1 MTTLLALSPARFVLP
16 RGRSFPLFPE
26 KAAPAQTILLNRGR
40 LGDKFAGMPRRRL
53 DLEKNEERT
62 LAPYAQS
69 SLTSRGRVHSEDQH
83 RFRTEFQRDRDR
95 IVHSRSFRR
104 LEYKTQ
110 VFLNGTGDHYRTRM
124 THTIEV
130 SCIARALARSLGL
143 NEDLAEAIALAHD
156 LGHPP
161 FGHLGE
167 DTLHRLMAKHG
178 GFRHNAQSLRV
189 VEELELKYPVF
200 NGLNL
205 TWEVTEGLHK
215 PYVPNKLIEG
225 FIQPSLEAQ
234 AVDLSDQ
241 LAYICHDLD
250 DGLESGLINEQ
261 ELADLELWRTTRAE
275 ALAPY
280 PHLEAERGRYYVLRT
295 LLGKLV
301 EDVIDHSSQ
310 TIKVRAPQTSDDARR
325 QAALI
330 SFSPDMAV
338 RARELLNFLYARF
351 YHHPMLNEIRR
362 RSVDCLEQLFELLI
376 GHPHLLSPQFAMRT
390 KKDGVHRA
398 TCDYLACLTDR
409 QVYIQHQKFIGG
421 LPSLEAMHLEQSALL

>member
-1 MTTLLALSPARFVLP
+1 
-16 RGRSFPLFPE
+16 
-26 KAAPAQTILLNRGR
+26 
-40 LGDKFAGMPRRRL
+40 MPRRRF
-53 DLEKNEERT
+53 DLERSETRH
-62 LAPYAQS
+62 LAPYAQNS
-69 SLTSRGRVHSEDQH
+69 AASRGREHPEDQH
-83 RFRTEFQRDRDR
+83 RFRTVFQRDRDR

-130 SCIARALARSLGL
+130 SCIARTLARALGL

-167 DTLHRLMAKHG
+167 GTLNRLMTGHG

-189 VEELELKYPVF
+189 VEELELKYPEF

-205 TWEVTEGLHK
+205 TWEVREGLHK
-215 PYVPNKLIEG
+215 PYPPNELGEG

-234 AVDLSDQ
+234 AVDLADE

-250 DGLESGLINEQ
+250 DGLDSGLIHEQ
-261 ELADLELWRTTRAE
+261 ELKELELWRTTQE
-275 ALAPY
+275 ETLASY
-280 PHLEAERGRYYVLRT
+280 PHLEPERGRNYILRT
-295 LLGKLV
+295 LLGRLV
-301 EDVIDHSSQ
+301 DDVITHASQ
-310 TIKVRAPQTSDDARR
+310 EVQERAPQDSDAVRR
-325 QAALI
+325 LPALI
-330 SFSPDMAV
+330 TFSPGTAKL
-338 RARELLNFLYARF
+338 ARELLTFLYSRF
-351 YHHPMLNEIRR
+351 YHHPEIAAINR
-362 RSVDCLEQLFELLI
+362 RSADCLTQLFELLI
-376 GHPHLLSPQFAMRT
+376 GHPHLLSPQFETRV
-390 KKDGVHRA
+390 KNDGVYRA

-421 LPSLEAMHLEQSALL
+421 LPSLGNSRLEQPALL

>member
-1 MTTLLALSPARFVLP
+1 
-16 RGRSFPLFPE
+16 
-26 KAAPAQTILLNRGR
+26 
-40 LGDKFAGMPRRRL
+40 MPRRRS
-53 DLEKNEERT
+53 DLEKAEARH

-69 SLTSRGRVHSEDQH
+69 SLTSRGREHPEDQH
-83 RFRTEFQRDRDR
+83 RFRLDFQRDRDR

-130 SCIARALARSLGL
+130 SCIARTLTRSLGL

-167 DTLHRLMAKHG
+167 ETLNRLMANHD

-189 VEELELKYPVF
+189 VTELELKYPEF

-205 TWEVTEGLHK
+205 TWEVLEGLRK
-215 PYVPNKLIEG
+215 PYIANSLIEG

-241 LAYICHDLD
+241 IAYICHDLD

-261 ELADLELWRTTRAE
+261 ELSNLDLWRTTQE
-275 ALAPY
+275 ECLAPY
-280 PHLEAERGRYYVLRT
+280 PHLEAERGRYFVLRT
-295 LLGKLV
+295 LLGRLV
-301 EDVIDHSSQ
+301 EDAIDHSSQ
-310 TIKVRAPQTSDDARR
+310 TIKMHDLQTSDDVRR
-325 QAALI
+325 MDKMI
-330 SFSPDMAV
+330 TFSPQMAT
-338 RARELLNFLYARF
+338 RAKELLTFLYSRF
-351 YHHPMLNEIRR
+351 YHHPSLTAVRH
-362 RSVDCLEQLFELLI
+362 RSVDCLNQLFELLI
-376 GHPHLLSPQFAMRT
+376 GHPHLLSPQFETRI
-390 KKDGVHRA
+390 KKDGIHRA
-398 TCDYLACLTDR
+398 TCDFIACQTDR
-409 QVYIQHQKFIGG
+409 QVYLLHQKYIGG
-421 LPSLEAMHLEQSALL
+421 LPTLEALRLEQTALL

>member
-1 MTTLLALSPARFVLP
+1 
-16 RGRSFPLFPE
+16 
-26 KAAPAQTILLNRGR
+26 
-40 LGDKFAGMPRRRL
+40 MPRRRF
-53 DLEKNEERT
+53 DLERSEARH
-62 LAPYAQS
+62 LAPYAQNS
-69 SLTSRGRVHSEDQH
+69 SVTRGRAHPEDQH
-83 RFRTEFQRDRDR
+83 RFRLDFQRDRDR

-130 SCIARALARSLGL
+130 SCIARTLARSLGL

-167 DTLHRLMAKHG
+167 DTLHKLMVDHG

-189 VEELELKYPVF
+189 VEELELKYPIF

-205 TWEVTEGLHK
+205 TWEVLEGLHK
-215 PYVPNKLIEG
+215 PYIANKLVDG

-241 LAYICHDLD
+241 IAYICHDLD
-250 DGLESGLINEQ
+250 DGLESGLIDEQ
-261 ELADLELWRTTRAE
+261 ELSNLELWRTTREA

-280 PHLEAERGRYYVLRT
+280 PHLEAERGRYFVLRT
-295 LLGKLV
+295 LLGNLV
-301 EDVIDHSSQ
+301 EDVIDHASAV
-310 TIKVRAPQTSDDARR
+310 IKERDPQTSDDVRR
-325 QAALI
+325 QSAMI
-330 SFSPDMAV
+330 TFSPDMAR
-338 RARELLNFLYARF
+338 RAKELLTFLYSRF
-351 YHHPMLNEIRR
+351 YHHPALTKVRR
-362 RSVDCLEQLFELLI
+362 RSVDCLEQLFELLV
-376 GHPHLLSPQFAMRT
+376 GHPHLLTPQFFTRV

-421 LPSLEAMHLEQSALL
+421 LPSIEATRLEQSALL

>member
-1 MTTLLALSPARFVLP
+1 
-16 RGRSFPLFPE
+16 
-26 KAAPAQTILLNRGR
+26 
-40 LGDKFAGMPRRRL
+40 MPRRRF
-53 DLEKNEERT
+53 DLEKSESRH
-62 LAPYAQS
+62 LAPFAQTS
-69 SLTSRGRVHSEDQH
+69 STTRGRVHPEDQH
-83 RFRTEFQRDRDR
+83 RFRLDFQRDRDR

-130 SCIARALARSLGL
+130 SCIARTLARSLGL

-167 DTLHRLMAKHG
+167 ETLHRLMTNHG

-189 VEELELKYPVF
+189 VEELELKYPEF

-205 TWEVTEGLHK
+205 TWEVCEGLRK
-215 PYVPNKLIEG
+215 PYMPNQLIEG

-241 LAYICHDLD
+241 IAYICHDLD
-250 DGLESGLINEQ
+250 DGLESGLINEH
-261 ELADLELWRTTRAE
+261 ELNNLDLWRDTRDR

-295 LLGKLV
+295 LLGRLV
-301 EDVIDHSSQ
+301 EDVIDYSSQ
-310 TIKVRAPQTSDDARR
+310 TIRNHALQNSDDARR
-325 QAALI
+325 LPRLI
-330 SFSPDMAV
+330 SFSPEMAGH
-338 RARELLNFLYARF
+338 AKELLNFLYSRF
-351 YHHPMLNEIRR
+351 YHHPSLTDVRR
-362 RSVDCLEQLFELLI
+362 RSVDCLVQLFELLV
-376 GHPHLLSPQFAMRT
+376 GHPHLLSPQFIMRV
-390 KKDGVHRA
+390 KNDGEYRA

-409 QVYIQHQKFIGG
+409 QVYLQHQKFIGG
-421 LPSLEAMHLEQSALL
+421 LPSLEATRLEQTALL